1 VGYLSNYLSGLLREK
16 TEEVQV
22 LRDQSNYVFRHI
34 NTGMLTVSNNGMIEF
49 ANSAAERI
57 LAMPA
62 EQMYGQ
68 DWRNVLGVDS
78 LDSIRDHRALEEGRE
93 VEMVCHDR
101 LGEAVPL
108 AVTYSNIEY
117 PHGKSPF
124 HVVLFRDMR
133 QIKQNEARDREA
145 DRLSAIVELSAT
157 IAHEIRNPLASLS
170 GSAQLLLEEVE
181 NHETRRLADIIVR
194 ESERL
199 NTIVEDFLSYTRL
212 RSLEVS
218 QTDINELVA
227 DVVVLL
233 YHSRELPPNVKLI
246 YRERDEPL
254 MLPVDAKQLKQAL
267 LNLGINAIDA
277 MPERG
282 ELELSVHT
290 DTRPGMVEI
299 RVRDTGIGIAPDA
312 LDRIFEPFYSTK
324 DAGSGIG
331 LYVTLKVV
339 ESHRGTIEVESKV
352 GVGTTFHIFIPA
364 TQVNEHA

>member
-1 VGYLSNYLSGLLREK
+1 
-16 TEEVQV
+16 
-22 LRDQSNYVFRHI
+22 
-34 NTGMLTVSNNGMIEF
+34 
-49 ANSAAERI
+49 
-57 LAMPA
+57 
-62 EQMYGQ
+62 
-68 DWRNVLGVDS
+68 
-78 LDSIRDHRALEEGRE
+78 
-93 VEMVCHDR
+93 
-101 LGEAVPL
+101 
-108 AVTYSNIEY
+108 
-117 PHGKSPF
+117 
-124 HVVLFRDMR
+124 
-133 QIKQNEARDREA
+133 
-145 DRLSAIVELSAT
+145 
-157 IAHEIRNPLASLS
+157 LASLS
-170 GSAQLLLEEVE
+170 GSAQLLLEEVG

-254 MLPVDAKQLKQAL
+254 LLPVDAKQLKQAL

-290 DTRPGMVEI
+290 DTRPGMVEL
-299 RVRDTGIGIAPDA
+299 RVRDTGVGIAADA
-312 LDRIFEPFYSTK
+312 LERIFEPFYSTK